1 MPFRIPIPMQTETC
15 IQIAG
20 LKSIRHRSGR
30 RQQRGLALLTAIL
43 YVTLASILAVS
54 LVSSQQLEIRRSGNM
69 IDRDRALIFAYGVE
83 GWVKQI
89 LTRDDPDKDSLDDD
103 WAMVLPPIPVD
114 DGQVAGRIFDLQG
127 RFNVNNLV
135 NQGQVEPKQLEIFQ
149 RLLEALGL
157 EPGIASAVVDWIDP
171 DQNTTFPDGAEDD
184 VYTGLPQPYRTANQP
199 LVSATELMLIKN
211 ITAEVYAVLAP
222 HVVALPEIT
231 PINVNT
237 ATAPVIAALAPG
249 LTIEDGEALVESRQE
264 EVFDSVANFNKF
276 DLLQGKDIQSVIALL
291 SVNSSYFLMDGNT
304 RYGDRGKMHLY
315 TVLARK
321 GGKVSVVMRSFGV
334 F

>member
-1 MPFRIPIPMQTETC
+1 MPIPMEIDTRTRADG
-15 IQIAG
+15 IK
-20 LKSIRHRSGR
+20 LFRSRCGR

-89 LTRDDPDKDSLDDD
+89 LTRDDPNKDSLDDD
-103 WAMVLPPIPVD
+103 WAMVLPAIPVD

-135 NQGQVEPKQLEIFQ
+135 DQGQVVPTQLEIFQ
-149 RLLEALGL
+149 RLLEVLGL

-184 VYTGLPQPYRTANQP
+184 VYTSLPQPYRTANQP

-222 HVVALPEIT
+222 HVVALPEVT
-231 PINVNT
+231 QINVNT
-237 ATAPVIAALAPG
+237 ATAPVIAAIAPG
-249 LTIEDGEALVESRQE
+249 LAIEDGETLVESRQE
-264 EVFDSVANFNKF
+264 QVFDTVANFTQL
-276 DLLQGKDIQSVIALL
+276 DVLQGKQLQPVLDLL

-315 TVLARK
+315 TVLVRK